1 MDIAIYVATENDQ
14 AEVDALFKSFGP
26 KAQGNQLRAVNLL
39 GSERDGIPAEVIQV
53 MMLKKT
59 GAFPLTVVDSMPVV
73 SGKLPTQEELEKFVR
88 EGVKEAAILVNGGIN
103 SAVDFPFKSRLHI
116 SLDVN
121 SIEKSLPF
129 YKVLFNAEP
138 TKLKKDYAKFELE
151 DPPLNFTL
159 NGFGRDVSPKDA
171 PVNHFGIQAKNSDRV
186 VEAKERYTKAGFH
199 VEEETQTAC
208 CYAVQTKIWVADP
221 DGNKWEVYVVTEAEN
236 EAGCGDDCI
245 CWDEITPSQVA
256 GAPDLLKLNM
266 PGKN

>member
-1 MDIAIYVATENDQ
+1 MEIAIYIASENDQ
-14 AEVDALFKSFGP
+14 AAVDALFKSLGP
-26 KAQGNQLRAVNLL
+26 AAQGNQLRTVNLA

-59 GAFPLTVVDSMPVV
+59 GTFPLTVVDNKPVV
-73 SGKLPTQEELEKFVR
+73 SGKLPTQEELVKFVR
-88 EGVKEAAILVNGGIN
+88 EGVDGPAILVNGGIN

-129 YKVLFNAEP
+129 YRVLFNANP

-151 DPPLNFTL
+151 DPPLNITL
-159 NGFGRDVSPKDA
+159 NAFGREVSPKDA

-186 VEAKERYTKAGFH
+186 IEAKERYTQAGFH

-221 DGNKWEVYVVTEAEN
+221 DGNKWEVYVVTEADN